1 MVGTIKRIIER
12 NRFEC
17 ELAAEQRDKGGRWS
31 FSKLTRT
38 FQSRNVVSRSNYLLV
53 VNYVSKTSYLSL
65 NRGRAC
71 PRRCLSI
78 LWFLITSRC
87 SSPTFPRPVIV
98 NFPLQ
103 TIFVSI
109 LSLYRLIWCSTDGSD
124 DHSMFNRW
132 QLRIGKLP
140 RFVNKVSKLLWNWII
155 SPWNT
160 VLRRRWF
167 DVEKLPIEKSS
178 YKTRS
183 FTDDSYFVSEA
194 TSFCEYDWKRVNLRW
209 GLFLEKCYNQ
219 LSMLLE

>member
-1 MVGTIKRIIER
+1 MSQHSTISNNKPMQLAYFSTACYRQLSAP
-12 NRFEC
+12 NNLRFDSIA
-17 ELAAEQRDKGGRWS
+17 LSSNLMFDRWLWRPLDVQP
-31 FSKLTRT
+31 LT
-38 FQSRNVVSRSNYLLV
+38 
-53 VNYVSKTSYLSL
+53 
-65 NRGRAC
+65 
-71 PRRCLSI
+71 
-78 LWFLITSRC
+78 ITNWKASV
-87 SSPTFPRPVIV
+87 P
-98 NFPLQ
+98 
-103 TIFVSI
+103 
-109 LSLYRLIWCSTDGSD
+109 W
-124 DHSMFNRW
+124 
-132 QLRIGKLP
+132 KLP
-140 RFVNKVSKLLWNWII
+140 RFVNKVSKLPWNWII